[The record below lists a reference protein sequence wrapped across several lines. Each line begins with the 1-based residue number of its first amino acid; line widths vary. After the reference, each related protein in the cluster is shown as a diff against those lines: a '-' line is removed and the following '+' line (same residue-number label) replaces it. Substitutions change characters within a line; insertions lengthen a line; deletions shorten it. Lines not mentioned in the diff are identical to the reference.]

1 MALVVAAPTSAKC
14 TASAQ
19 PSPSTSVRSPEEVEK
34 SRGCQKRAG
43 AAKSKA
49 TSSARKSPKRASGNS
64 PIAESDD
71 EERFG
76 NDTLDILEERQLR
89 RGVWFDIE
97 NRRSILV
104 ERRDRQPPP
113 RRARLLLRA
122 IATGAGT
129 GAAGIAGTAA
139 SSAAVPS
146 SVSGSNWT
154 PRSSS
159 PSSATTVTGPGV
171 VSGTIATATGC
182 VSTAVTTG
190 VISVAFGGVLAT
202 LSLLRAVRVVAGGG
216 GDVGGFGC
224 AWRCPGGESGN
235 VPPARDTP
243 ECKRREEYAESEGNY
258 CCCRRRYLRICYFL
272 G

>member
-171 VSGTIATATGC
+171 VSGTIATATDCDTKKSG
-182 VSTAVTTG
+182 TG
-190 VISVAFGGVLAT
+190 GWPTKNQKFA
-202 LSLLRAVRVVAGGG
+202 
-216 GDVGGFGC
+216 
-224 AWRCPGGESGN
+224 
-235 VPPARDTP
+235 
-243 ECKRREEYAESEGNY
+243 
-258 CCCRRRYLRICYFL
+258 
-272 G
+272 